1 MILQVPIY
9 ADSVDIYS
17 PDYQKLR
24 QWIAILELRNAV
36 KARDLVLLSQLV
48 AESKKK
54 KLEREIANDVKT
66 AEDVI
71 ARLEAIKRLTQM
83 IADMDRQLVAEVK
96 SYLNP
101 RPPVYN
107 VIAATFMLLGE
118 PKANIKVECKYVN

>member
-1 MILQVPIY
+1 M
-9 ADSVDIYS
+9 
-17 PDYQKLR
+17 
-24 QWIAILELRNAV
+24 
-36 KARDLVLLSQLV
+36 
-48 AESKKK
+48 
-54 KLEREIANDVKT
+54 NDVKT

-71 ARLEAIKRLTQM
+71 ARLETIKRLTQM

-118 PKANIKVECKYVN
+118 PKINIKVECKYVN